1 MGLEEYV
8 CFKESISRCPNV
20 PWNIEPEHLEAID
33 KKVKELEEQQKE
45 KLWYWS
51 PSIIRRSEERYFVL
65 LEKSKSDYYGRATQY
80 DLAFFHE
87 ASFIDVVPLASLACN
102 SVRLKKEICSENK
115 KEYEDSPYMH
125 KLNWNCREIPIDR
138 RSIKELQETGA
149 SITPLTKDHMGIPVL
164 YSERSEEY
172 LRSRAFCSGANA
184 IVGYKRTFCFDNEF
198 PFIHPTHGGYPVI
211 IKPTSNP

>member
-102 SVRLKKEICSENK
+102 PVRLKKKMYSENK
-115 KEYEDSPYMH
+115 KEYEDSPYMQ
-125 KLNWNCREIPIDR
+125 KLRWSYREIPIDK
-138 RSIKELQETGA
+138 RSIKELQETGV
-149 SITPLTKDHMGIPVL
+149 SITALKTDGHGIPTI
-164 YSERSEEY
+164 YSGHSEADLRSEAF
-172 LRSRAFCSGANA
+172 LRGGNH
-184 IVGYKRTFCFDNEF
+184 IVGYYQMLSLNENF
-198 PFIHPTHGGYPVI
+198 PFIHVRHMGYPVL
-211 IKPTSNP
+211 IKPTSNS